1 MKLYLVRHG
10 QSTGNIGGTL
20 MGQSDHP
27 LTPLGEA
34 QARAAARTPRARRA
48 RCLSSPAICR
58 GRGPPPST
66 SSAPGWPTV
75 APERPCDR
83 PASLK
88 LDPRLREISLGD
100 YEGRP
105 WQEFEADTALTEA
118 FTADPYRTSLPNG
131 ESLEHLEARV
141 HAAVLDILE
150 PFGVDETGA
159 YCGNAVSQGDAS
171 ATDRNGTAAMKA
183 GAAAA
188 ATDGAATA
196 VAAEDAAGRPRGS
209 PRRWTRAPSPPACCR
224 STDGGSACLVAHDG
238 PIRAI
243 LNHYLGV
250 PPEKW
255 WTLSTTHGGVSL
267 LEFAGG
273 CVTIRFV
280 NATDHLAGL
289 EPDKYVPSDG

>member
-27 LTPLGEA
+27 LTPLGEQ
-34 QARAAARTPRARRA
+34 QARAAAARLAAFGPMPVYSSDLPRARTTAERLVA
-48 RCLSSPAICR
+48 
-58 GRGPPPST
+58 
-66 SSAPGWPTV
+66 GWEAAEATTAQQV
-75 APERPCDR
+75 I
-83 PASLK
+83 

-105 WQEFEADTALTEA
+105 WQEFEADVALTEA
-118 FTADPYRTSLPNG
+118 FTADPYRTALPNG

-188 ATDGAATA
+188 ATDGASTA
-196 VAAEDAAGRPRGS
+196 VAAEEAAGSADGLPETMDASAIATGFL
-209 PRRWTRAPSPPACCR
+209 PVEA
-224 STDGGSACLVAHDG
+224 GGSACLVAHDG

-289 EPDKYVPSDG
+289 EPDRYVPSDD

>member
-27 LTPLGEA
+27 LTPLGEQ
-34 QARAAARTPRARRA
+34 QARAAAARLAAFGPMPVYSSDLPRARA
-48 RCLSSPAICR
+48 TAEHI
-58 GRGPPPST
+58 
-66 SSAPGWPTV
+66 V
-75 APERPCDR
+75 AEWEAAEAAD
-83 PASLK
+83 AQQLI

-105 WQEFEADTALTEA
+105 WQEFEADVALTEA
-118 FTADPYRTSLPNG
+118 FTADPYRTALPNG

-159 YCGNAVSQGDAS
+159 YCGSAVSQGDAS

-188 ATDGAATA
+188 ATDGAAIA
-196 VAAEDAAGRPRGS
+196 VAAEDAAGRADGLPETMDASAVATGLL
-209 PRRWTRAPSPPACCR
+209 PVEA
-224 STDGGSACLVAHDG
+224 GGSACLVAHDG

-289 EPDKYVPSDG
+289 EPDKYVPSDD